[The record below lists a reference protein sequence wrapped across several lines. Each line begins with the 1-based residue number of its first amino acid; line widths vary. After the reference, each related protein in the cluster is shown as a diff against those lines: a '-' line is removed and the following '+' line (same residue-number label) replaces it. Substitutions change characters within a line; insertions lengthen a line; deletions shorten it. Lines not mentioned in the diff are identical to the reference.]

1 MKDKIQKSDVQE
13 IFELNAIQKGL
24 LYHFLKETNDNL
36 YNVQLSFNIKGD
48 FNKDVLREAIT
59 YTQLNNEALRSVF
72 RWEKVSKPVQIIL
85 RNCHID
91 FSYHDLLQN
100 DAKDVQRLIEEHS
113 YSDWS
118 ERFDLNNLPFRVQL
132 IQWNH
137 QSFVLNITYHHIL
150 HDGWSNG
157 ILLKEIFGHYEH
169 LIVSKKPSLY
179 QKPDYNTIQRAL
191 RQKIDHNEQERY
203 WKKYLENH
211 KASFL
216 FLNNHVHQIHLGQ
229 TQRQLFT
236 TSATKLKTFSTKHKV
251 TQASVIYAAYGLLL
265 HKYSNS
271 SDIVFG
277 TTVSNRDIAIKGI
290 EQTIGNFVN
299 TIPLRLET
307 SRENSLLEVVNSVY
321 KGIINRSQ
329 YTGTAYPDI
338 KQFLGIK
345 ATDDLYDSVIAIE
358 NYPLDEESIINH
370 DNFNVEL
377 RNVRENTSTPLVIS
391 VFFKEELEIE
401 LMYKSNL
408 ISDEFVKSLALNY
421 TSILND
427 ILNDCS
433 KKVERISGKLDKVDL
448 QLLEEFNATE
458 FNLTNENTVI
468 DLFEEQAQKHPE
480 NLALECGEE
489 KLTFGQLSALSNHIA
504 SYLREVKG
512 VGTGDLVGLMLDRE
526 KYLVPFILGVL
537 KAGAAYV
544 PIDPNYPENR
554 VTAIINNSS
563 LKVLITRARHQELV
577 ATSAALIDLDEYLED
592 IIKFPVEPVSQKL
605 KSKNLAYV
613 LYTSGSTGTPKGVMI
628 EHRSL
633 ANYITWAAG
642 NYVKNEKATFPLY
655 TSISFDLTT
664 TSIFTPLITGN
675 KIMVYE
681 ENDSNFIEKIIT
693 SEDVDVIKLT
703 PSHLK
708 IVNDGLD
715 SDSLSKKRTK
725 KLIVGGE
732 IFPTQLAKDIY
743 QKFRGKVEIYNE
755 YGPTEATV
763 GCMIHKFDQRE
774 TTTSVSIGHPIN
786 NTQIYLLNESL
797 EHVPT
802 GMIGELFISGD
813 NLARGYVGGD
823 ELTDQ
828 HFIENPFIKG
838 KKMYKTGD
846 VAVRCFNGELVFKGR
861 KDDQVKINGHRVELG
876 EIEKHLLSH
885 DSIKEAIVT
894 TREEDENEYTVAYY
908 VASSRIE
915 IDDLNSHLS
924 ESLPPYMVPHFYMH
938 LDQMP
943 LNSHGKLDKK
953 ALPQPEIEIEEERVM
968 PVNSIEERL
977 VRIWSEVLKL
987 DESHI
992 SVTKSFL
999 DLGGHSL
1006 KIVLM
1011 LNRVLKAFDVLVPI
1025 NDFFNY
1031 QTVRDLA
1038 IHIQSRETKKYAAI
1052 EKTASKEY
1060 YQLSSAQKRLYFL
1073 YEIDKPSIAYNGGTS
1088 VLMEG
1093 DLNKDKINNAF
1104 QHLIARHDILRTS
1117 FVTISGEPVQRISP
1131 QVDFE
1136 IENLSTTEDGVQAFL
1151 EGFTRPFDLGEAPL
1165 IRVGLIETSP
1175 EKHILTVDV
1184 HHIIG
1189 DGVSQQIL
1197 IKEFMD
1203 IYNEKKLPEPA
1214 LQFQDYAE
1222 WQQSE
1227 SQEKEI
1233 AKQKEFWLNEFSGEI
1248 PAIELLTDYTR
1259 PLVKSYEGNSI
1270 SFDFSKEET
1279 IKLRSVAEREGVTMF
1294 TILFAFYNILLSKI
1308 SNQDD
1313 IVVGVPV
1320 SGRSHPDLESMVGF
1334 IINVLPLRSRFQ
1346 SDLVFKEFL
1355 SSVGSKVLS
1364 YFDNQAY
1371 PYEELI
1377 DALNVKRDKGRNPL
1391 FDVMFVFQNVK
1402 ESALKIPGIKLEP
1415 LRETRTTSKFDMS
1428 LSVFEDVDQ
1437 ISFRLEYSA
1446 KLFKPE
1452 TIKRFKSYFRKIM
1465 LTVITDDNVRISD
1478 INVLG
1483 EAEKHELLYQFNDTS
1498 VSPPQE
1504 KSVISL
1510 FEKQVKQAP
1519 NKIALEFNED
1529 QITYQELNERANQL
1543 AHYLVSRGVKAGSV
1557 VGLMFERSFDMII
1570 AMVGILKAGGTYLP
1584 LDGTHPEE
1592 RVRHI
1597 LNESSAQLLFTE
1609 QKYVDVYENYIDI
1622 IEMGDEKIPIMP
1634 KENLPIKETFL
1645 NIVYIIYTSG
1655 STGKPKG
1662 VMVRHQGLVNLVTSM
1677 QQQLDIG
1684 EEEKILQFS
1693 TISFDAS
1700 VEQIWLALCSG
1711 SVLVLINKQTIADN
1725 SEFNRYI
1732 SEKGITYLHSTPSY
1746 LESIEL
1752 PKPNSLKRIITAG
1765 EECGVQLAN
1774 RLSKDYKFYNKYG
1787 LTETTVSST
1796 LGQVTENE
1804 SNKQH
1809 VSIGKP
1815 IKNTW
1820 LYILD
1825 DQLKLVPKGVKGE
1838 LYISGE
1844 GLAIGYINDQKL
1856 TDEKF
1861 IDNPFIEGR
1870 KMYATGDYAKWRP
1883 EGNIEFV
1890 GRYDDL
1896 VKINGFRIGLQEIS
1910 NQLSTHEDIKEAV
1923 VLKSENNGDSFLVA
1937 YYVAPKKLESTVLR
1951 SYLKESLPDYMVPA
1965 FYVSLEKMP
1974 WNSNGKL
1981 DKSALAGM
1989 AISETI
1995 NHTLPINET
2004 QKALVEIWSDILAI
2018 GVKDI
2023 GVDTNFYDLGGN
2035 SLKLIRM
2042 TNKVEKHFN
2051 ISIPLAK
2058 MFEFPTISGIAG
2070 YLDKKEGSESSDDID
2085 ADVESGLEQMSET
2098 VNLLN
2103 NI

>member
-1 MKDKIQKSDVQE
+1 MKNKIQKSDVQE
-13 IFELNAIQKGL
+13 IFELNSIQKGL
-24 LYHFLKETNDNL
+24 LYHFLKETDDNL
-36 YNVQLSFNIKGD
+36 YNVQLSFDIKGD
-48 FNKDVLREAIT
+48 FNKDVLREAID

-72 RWEKVSKPVQIIL
+72 RWEKVSKPVQIVL
-85 RNCHID
+85 KNCHID
-91 FSYHDLLQN
+91 FSYHDLLQT
-100 DAKDVQRLIEEHS
+100 DAKDIQRLIEEHS
-113 YSDWS
+113 NSDWS
-118 ERFDLNNLPFRVQL
+118 ERFDLTNLPFRVQI
-132 IQWNH
+132 IQTNH

-157 ILLKEIFGHYEH
+157 VLLKEVFGHYEH
-169 LIVSKKPSLY
+169 LIANKKPSLY
-179 QKPDYNTIQRAL
+179 QKPNYNIIQRAL
-191 RQKIDHNEQERY
+191 RQKIDHNEQGRY
-203 WKKYLENH
+203 WKKYLENY

-216 FLNNHVHQIHLGQ
+216 FLNNHVRQIHLGQ

-236 TSATKLKTFSTKHKV
+236 TSATKLKAFSSKHKV
-251 TQASVIYAAYGLLL
+251 TQAAVIYAAYGLLL
-265 HKYSNS
+265 HKYNNS
-271 SDIVFG
+271 SDVVFG

-307 SRENSLLEVVNSVY
+307 SMENSLLEVVNNVH

-338 KQFLGIK
+338 KEFLGIK

-377 RNVRENTSTPLVIS
+377 RNVRENTSTPLVIT

-408 ISDEFVKSLALNY
+408 ISHEFVKSLAYNY

-427 ILNDCS
+427 IIDDCS
-433 KKVERISGKLDKVDL
+433 KNVGLISGKLDQVDL
-448 QLLEEFNATE
+448 QLLKKFNATE
-458 FNLTNENTVI
+458 FNSTNGNTVV
-468 DLFEEQAQKHPE
+468 DLFEEQAQRHPE
-480 NLALECGEE
+480 HLALECGEE
-489 KLTFGQLSALSNHIA
+489 KLTFGQLSVLSNHIA
-504 SYLREVKG
+504 SYLHEVKG
-512 VGTGDLVGLMLDRE
+512 VRSGDLVGLMLDRE
-526 KYLVPFILGVL
+526 KYLVPLILGVL
-537 KAGAAYV
+537 KAGGAFV
-544 PIDPNYPENR
+544 PIDPNYPANR
-554 VTAIINNSS
+554 VKSIINNSS
-563 LKVLITRARHQELV
+563 LKVLITRAKHKDV
-577 ATSAALIDLDEYLED
+577 FAASSTVLNLDEYLED
-592 IIKFPVEPVSQKL
+592 IIKFPVKPLSQKL
-605 KSKNLAYV
+605 DCKNLAYV

-633 ANYITWAAG
+633 MNYIKWAAG

-655 TSISFDLTT
+655 TSISFDLTI

-681 ENDSNFIEKIIT
+681 ENEFNFIEKVINR
-693 SEDVDVIKLT
+693 EDIDIIKLT

-715 SDSLSKKRTK
+715 PDSISGKRTK

-732 IFPTQLAKDIY
+732 ALPTQLAKDIY

-763 GCMIHKFDQRE
+763 GCMTHKFDQTE

-823 ELTDQ
+823 EITDQ

-838 KKMYKTGD
+838 KKMYRTGD
-846 VAVRCFNGELVFKGR
+846 VAVRCFNGEVVFKGR

-876 EIEKHLLSH
+876 EIERHLLSH

-894 TREEDENEYTVAYY
+894 IREEEDNTHTVAYY
-908 VASSRIE
+908 VASNRIE
-915 IDDLNSHLS
+915 TDEIKSHLS
-924 ESLPPYMVPHFYMH
+924 ETLPQYMVPHYYMH

-953 ALPQPEIEIEEERVM
+953 ALPQPEIKIEEERVTS
-968 PVNSIEERL
+968 VNSIEEKL
-977 VRIWSEVLKL
+977 VRIWSDILKL
-987 DESHI
+987 DGRHI

-1011 LNRVLKAFDVLVPI
+1011 LNRVLKEFDVLVPI
-1025 NDFFNY
+1025 NDFFTY
-1031 QTVRDLA
+1031 QTVRALG
-1038 IHIQSRETKKYAAI
+1038 IYIQSKETKKYTAI
-1052 EKTASKEY
+1052 EKTASAEY
-1060 YQLSSAQKRLYFL
+1060 YKLSSGQKRLYFL
-1073 YEIDKPSIAYNGGTS
+1073 YEIDKPSIAYNGGNS
-1088 VLMEG
+1088 ILMEG
-1093 DLNKDKINNAF
+1093 DLNKEKIDNAF
-1104 QHLIARHDILRTS
+1104 QKLIARHDILRTS
-1117 FVTISGEPVQRISP
+1117 FVTINGEPVQRISP

-1136 IENLSTTEDGVQAFL
+1136 IEHFSATEGGVQASL
-1151 EGFTRPFDLGEAPL
+1151 KGFVRPFDLREAPL
-1165 IRVGLIETSP
+1165 IRVGLIEISP
-1175 EKHILTVDV
+1175 EKHILIVDV

-1189 DGVSQQIL
+1189 DGVSQQVL
-1197 IKEFMD
+1197 IKEFMN
-1203 IYNEKKLPEPA
+1203 IYNEKKLPELA

-1227 SQEKEI
+1227 RQKKEI
-1233 AKQKEFWLNEFSGEI
+1233 AKQKEFWLNEFSGDI
-1248 PAIELLTDYTR
+1248 PAIELLTDYAR

-1270 SFDFSKEET
+1270 GFDFSKEET
-1279 IKLRSVAEREGVTMF
+1279 IKLRSVAEGEGVTMF
-1294 TILFAFYNILLSKI
+1294 TLLFAFYNILLSKI

-1320 SGRSHPDLESMVGF
+1320 SGRSHPDLENMVGF

-1346 SDLVFKEFL
+1346 ADLAFKGFL

-1402 ESALKIPGIKLEP
+1402 ESALMIPGVRIEP
-1415 LRETRTTSKFDMS
+1415 LSETRTTSKFDIS
-1428 LSVFEDVDQ
+1428 LSAFEDVDQ

-1452 TIKRFKSYFRKIM
+1452 TIKRFVSYFRRIM
-1465 LTVITDDNVRISD
+1465 LTVISDDNVRISD

-1483 EAEKHELLYQFNDTS
+1483 EAEKHELLYQFNDTRIS
-1498 VSPPQE
+1498 LPQE

-1510 FEKQVKQAP
+1510 FEKQVKITP
-1519 NKIALEFNED
+1519 NKTALEFNDD

-1543 AHYLVSRGVKAGSV
+1543 GHYLVSRGVKEESV
-1557 VGLMFERSFDMII
+1557 VGLMLERSFDMII

-1584 LDGTHPEE
+1584 LDGTHPKE
-1592 RVRHI
+1592 RVTHI
-1597 LNESSAQLLFTE
+1597 LNESSARLLLTE
-1609 QKYVDVYENYIDI
+1609 PKNVDVYKKYIDI
-1622 IEMGDEKIPIMP
+1622 MEMGDEQIHHMP
-1634 KENLPIKETFL
+1634 NENLPIKEAFL

-1662 VMVRHQGLVNLVTSM
+1662 VMVSHQGLVNLITSM
-1677 QQQLDIG
+1677 QQQLEIG

-1700 VEQIWLALCSG
+1700 VEQIWMALCSG

-1725 SEFNRYI
+1725 NEFNSYI
-1732 SEKGITYLHSTPSY
+1732 SEKRITYLHATPSY

-1752 PKPNSLKRIITAG
+1752 HKPNSLKRIIAAG

-1774 RLSKDYKFYNKYG
+1774 RLSKEYKFYNKYG
-1787 LTETTVSST
+1787 LTETTVTST
-1796 LGQVTENE
+1796 LDQVTENE
-1804 SNKQH
+1804 INKQR
-1809 VSIGKP
+1809 VTIGKP

-1838 LYISGE
+1838 LFISGE
-1844 GLAIGYINDQKL
+1844 GLAKGYINDQKL
-1856 TDEKF
+1856 TKEKF
-1861 IDNPFIEGR
+1861 IDNPFVEGR

-1883 EGNIEFV
+1883 DGNIEFV

-1896 VKINGFRIGLQEIS
+1896 VKINGFRIGLQEIA
-1910 NQLSTHEDIKEAV
+1910 NQLSTHEDIREAV
-1923 VLKSENNGDSFLVA
+1923 VLKRKKNGDNFLVA
-1937 YYVAPKKLESTVLR
+1937 YYVSSKKLEPTVLR
-1951 SYLKESLPDYMVPA
+1951 GYLKEILPDYMVPA
-1965 FYVSLEKMP
+1965 FYISLEKMP
-1974 WNSNGKL
+1974 WTSNGKL
-1981 DKSALAGM
+1981 DKSTLASIEIG
-1989 AISETI
+1989 ETI

-2004 QKALVEIWSDILAI
+2004 QKSLVEIWSDILAVEVKNI
-2018 GVKDI
+2018 GI
-2023 GVDTNFYDLGGN
+2023 DTNFYDLGGN

-2058 MFEFPTISGIAG
+2058 MFEFPTISGIASF
-2070 YLDKKEGSESSDDID
+2070 LDKKDGTASYDID
-2085 ADVESGLEQMSET
+2085 ANVESGLKQMSET

>member
-1 MKDKIQKSDVQE
+1 MKNKIQKSDVQE
-13 IFELNAIQKGL
+13 IFELNSIQKGL
-24 LYHFLKETNDNL
+24 LYHFLKETDNNL
-36 YNVQLSFNIKGD
+36 YNVQLSFNIKGN
-48 FNKDVLREAIT
+48 FNKDVLREAINH
-59 YTQLNNEALRSVF
+59 TQSNNEALRSVF
-72 RWEKVSKPVQIIL
+72 RWEKVSKPVQIVL
-85 RNCHID
+85 KNYHID
-91 FSYHDLLQN
+91 FSYHDLLKN
-100 DAKDVQRLIEEHS
+100 EAKDIQRLTEEFS
-113 YSDWS
+113 KSDWS
-118 ERFDLNNLPFRVQL
+118 ERFDLNELPFRVQL
-132 IQWNH
+132 MQVNH

-157 ILLKEIFGHYEH
+157 VLLKEIFGHYEH
-169 LIVSKKPSLY
+169 LTTNKNPALY
-179 QKPDYNTIQRAL
+179 AKPDYNTVQRAL
-191 RQKIDHNEQERY
+191 RQKIDHNEQESY
-203 WKKYLENH
+203 WKRYLENH

-216 FLNNHVHQIHLGQ
+216 FLNNHVHQIDLGQ
-229 TQRQLFT
+229 TKRQLFT
-236 TSATKLKTFSTKHKV
+236 ASATKLKAFSTQHKV
-251 TQASVIYAAYGLLL
+251 TQAAVIYATYGLLL
-265 HKYSNS
+265 YKYNNS
-271 SDIVFG
+271 SDVVFG
-277 TTVSNRDIAIKGI
+277 TTVSNRDSAIKGI

-307 SRENSLLEVVNSVY
+307 SSENSLLEVVNSVHD
-321 KGIINRSQ
+321 GIINRSK

-345 ATDDLYDSVIAIE
+345 ANDDLYDSVIAIE

-370 DNFNVEL
+370 DNFYVEL
-377 RNVRENTSTPLVIS
+377 RNVRENTSTPLVIT

-421 TSILND
+421 TSILNK
-427 ILNDCS
+427 ILDDWS
-433 KKVERISGKLDKVDL
+433 LTVGQISGKLDQVDL
-448 QLLEEFNATE
+448 RLLEEFNATE
-458 FNLTNENTVI
+458 FSSTYENTVV
-468 DLFEEQAQKHPE
+468 DLFEEQTQIHPE
-480 NLALECGEE
+480 NLALDCGGE
-489 KLTFGQLSALSNHIA
+489 KLTYGQLSALSDHIA
-504 SYLREVKG
+504 SYLQEVKG
-512 VGTGDLVGLMLDRE
+512 VKTGDLIGLMLDRE

-537 KAGAAYV
+537 KAGGAYV

-554 VTAIINNSS
+554 VKAILNNSS
-563 LKVLITRARHQELV
+563 LKVLITRARHQEV
-577 ATSAALIDLDEYLED
+577 FATSSVLLDLDECLED
-592 IIKFPVEPVSQKL
+592 IIKFPVGPVSQKL
-605 KSKNLAYV
+605 DSKNLAYV

-655 TSISFDLTT
+655 TSISFDLTI

-681 ENDSNFIEKIIT
+681 ENESNFIEKIIT
-693 SEDVDVIKLT
+693 SEDIDVIKLT

-715 SDSLSKKRTK
+715 PDSLSGKRAK

-732 IFPTQLAKDIY
+732 EFPTQLARDIY
-743 QKFRGKVEIYNE
+743 QKFGGNVEIYNE

-763 GCMIHKFDQRE
+763 GCMIHKFDSTE
-774 TTTSVSIGHPIN
+774 TTTSVSIGHPII

-802 GMIGELFISGD
+802 GMVGELFISGD
-813 NLARGYVGGD
+813 NLARGYVGG
-823 ELTDQ
+823 EQLTNQ
-828 HFIENPFIKG
+828 HFIENPFVKG
-838 KKMYKTGD
+838 KKMYRTGD
-846 VAVRCFNGELVFKGR
+846 VAVRCFSGEIVFKGR

-885 DSIKEAIVT
+885 GAIKEAVVT
-894 TREEDENEYTVAYY
+894 IREEDENTRAVAYY
-908 VASSRIE
+908 VASNRIGSDE
-915 IDDLNSHLS
+915 IKSHLS
-924 ESLPPYMVPHFYMH
+924 EGLPQYMVPHYYMH

-953 ALPQPEIEIEEERVM
+953 ALPQPEIEIEEERVTS
-968 PVNSIEERL
+968 VNSTEEKL
-977 VRIWSEVLKL
+977 VGIWSDVLKL
-987 DESHI
+987 DGSKI

-1011 LNRVLKAFDVLVPI
+1011 LNRVLKEFDVLIPI

-1031 QTVRDLA
+1031 QTIRDLG
-1038 IHIQSRETKKYAAI
+1038 IYIQSKETKKYAAI
-1052 EKTASKEY
+1052 EKAASAEY
-1060 YQLSSAQKRLYFL
+1060 YKLSSAQKRLYFL

-1093 DLNKDKINNAF
+1093 DLNKEKINHAF
-1104 QHLIARHDILRTS
+1104 QQLIVRHDILRTS
-1117 FVTISGEPVQRISP
+1117 FVTINGEPVQRISP
-1131 QVDFE
+1131 KVDFE
-1136 IENLSTTEDGVQAFL
+1136 IEHLSATEESVQASL
-1151 EGFTRPFDLGEAPL
+1151 EGFVRPFDLEEAPL
-1165 IRVGLIETSP
+1165 MRVGLIEKSP

-1203 IYNEKKLPEPA
+1203 IYREKKLPELP

-1233 AKQKEFWLNEFSGEI
+1233 AKQKEFWLNEFSGDI

-1294 TILFAFYNILLSKI
+1294 TLLFAFYNILLSKI

-1320 SGRSHPDLESMVGF
+1320 SGRSHPDLENMVGF
-1334 IINVLPLRSRFQ
+1334 IINVLPLRNRFRAN
-1346 SDLVFKEFL
+1346 LAFKEFL
-1355 SSVGSKVLS
+1355 SSVGSNVLS

-1428 LSVFEDVDQ
+1428 LSAFEDVDQ

-1465 LTVITDDNVRISD
+1465 LTVISDDNVRIAD

-1483 EAEKHELLYQFNDTS
+1483 EAEKHELLHQFNDTR

-1519 NKIALEFNED
+1519 NKIALEFNDD
-1529 QITYQELNERANQL
+1529 QITYQELNEKANQL
-1543 AHYLVSRGVKAGSV
+1543 AHYLVQEGVEAGSI
-1557 VGLMFERSFDMII
+1557 VGLMLERSFDMII

-1584 LDGTHPEE
+1584 IDGTHPEE
-1592 RVRHI
+1592 RIRHI
-1597 LNESSAQLLFTE
+1597 LNESSARLLLTE
-1609 QKYVDVYENYIDI
+1609 SKHIDVYKSYIDI
-1622 IEMGDEKIPIMP
+1622 VEMGDEQIPTMP
-1634 KENLPIKETFL
+1634 KENLPINEAL
-1645 NIVYIIYTSG
+1645 LDLVYIIYTSG

-1677 QQQLDIG
+1677 QQQMDIG

-1700 VEQIWLALCSG
+1700 MEQIWMALCSG

-1725 SEFNRYI
+1725 NDFNRYI
-1732 SEKGITYLHSTPSY
+1732 SEKGITYLHATPSY

-1752 PKPNSLKRIITAG
+1752 QKPNSLKRIITAG

-1796 LGQVTENE
+1796 LGQITESE
-1804 SNKQH
+1804 SNKPH

-1825 DQLKLVPKGVKGE
+1825 DQSKLLPKGVKGE

-1844 GLAIGYINDQKL
+1844 GLATGYINDQKL

-1861 IDNPFIEGR
+1861 IDNPFVEGR

-1883 EGNIEFV
+1883 EGNIEFI

-1896 VKINGFRIGLQEIS
+1896 VKINGFRIGLQEIA
-1910 NQLSTHEDIKEAV
+1910 NQLSTHEDIQEAV
-1923 VLKSENNGDSFLVA
+1923 VLKKEKNEDNFLVA
-1937 YYVAPKKLESTVLR
+1937 YYVAPKKLEPAALR
-1951 SYLKESLPDYMVPA
+1951 GYLKESLPDYMVPA

-1974 WNSNGKL
+1974 WTSNGKL
-1981 DKSALAGM
+1981 DKSALADI
-1989 AISETI
+1989 AIGETLK
-1995 NHTLPINET
+1995 HTLPINET
-2004 QKALVEIWSDILAI
+2004 QKALVEIWSDILSI
-2018 GVKDI
+2018 EVKNI

-2058 MFEFPTISGIAG
+2058 MFEFPSISGIAS

-2103 NI
+2103 NF